1 MNKRIFLVDDE
12 IVIRENIRNC
22 INWARE
28 GFIYCGDASDGEM
41 ALPMIEELK
50 PDILITDIKMPFMNG
65 LELSAI
71 VRKQLPQTKIILISG
86 HDEFEYVRQA
96 LRIGVEDYCLKP
108 IGAADLIRLLRE
120 VADKIDREAEFKRK
134 IEHLTKSLSDRRQ
147 QSREQ
152 LISQLCGGL
161 IPSAEAIE
169 TAANLQIPL
178 IARFYAVILTDIR
191 MHGASEKDLPPVFI
205 SHAEHEPVSIHSV
218 ENELAS
224 FMGKHAEYLTARR
237 SRTENIWVLK
247 SDCRERL
254 EALSSLLGDAAQSI
268 EARYGCSIAYGI
280 GSIQHRLHGVHTSF
294 IEAEEDKHWR
304 KITRQHRGTLL
315 DITAGSGQQEVFLNR
330 DEFLEFLTLGSRDNA
345 EASIRKLASGLA
357 RIEWS
362 SSLYG
367 YYALTD
373 LTFAVLNKARQLYR
387 LAEPIE
393 ASVEPLRQ
401 MIQSI
406 QSWEDACRYLL
417 RLAELFWKW
426 RSEAAGPYGEL
437 IAQVKAFVLQH
448 YSQVDLSLQDAAN
461 HVNVS
466 PSHLSKIF
474 SQETGQTFIDFL
486 MKTRIRKA
494 MELLLS
500 TNAKSYE
507 VAYQVGYHD
516 PSYFSNLFKRVTG
529 MTIREFR
536 KNGWQHAELLKGED
550 PVAAST

>member
-1 MNKRIFLVDDE
+1 MSKRIFLVDDE

-22 INWARE
+22 INWTQE

-41 ALPMIEELK
+41 ALPLIEELK

-71 VRKQLPQTKIILISG
+71 VRKQLPETKIILISG
-86 HDEFEYVRQA
+86 HDEFDYVRQA

-108 IGAADLIRLLRE
+108 VGSAELIRLLRE
-120 VADKIDREAEFKRK
+120 VAEKIDREAEFKRR
-134 IEHLTKSLSDRRQ
+134 IEQLARNLSDREH

-152 LISQLCGGL
+152 LISNLCGGL
-161 IPSAEAIE
+161 ISSAEALE
-169 TAANLQIPL
+169 TAAALQIPL

-191 MHGASEKDLPPVFI
+191 TSGAAHEDMPV
-205 SHAEHEPVSIHSV
+205 HPVSAAESAIQSI
-218 ENELAS
+218 LS
-224 FMGKHAEYLTARR
+224 QHAEYLTARR

-254 EALSSLLGDAAQSI
+254 EELCSGFGDAIHSV
-268 EARYGCSIAYGI
+268 ESRYGLSIAYGI

-304 KITRQHRGTLL
+304 KITRQHRDTLL
-315 DITAGSGQQEVFLNR
+315 NMTTGSTQPEAFLSR
-330 DEFLEFLTLGSRDNA
+330 DEFLDYLILGSRDQA
-345 EASIRKLASGLA
+345 EFHIRKLAEGLSK
-357 RIEWS
+357 IEWP

-387 LAEPIE
+387 TAERIE
-393 ASVEPLRQ
+393 ESVDSLRQ
-401 MIQSI
+401 LIQSI
-406 QSWEDACRYLL
+406 QSWEDACRYLM

-437 IAQVKAFVLQH
+437 IAQVKSFVLQH

-494 MELLLS
+494 MELLIN

-507 VAYQVGYHD
+507 IAYQVGYHD

-536 KNGWQHAELLKGED
+536 KNGGQHANLLKGED
-550 PVAAST
+550 IIASSS

>member
-12 IVIRENIRNC
+12 IVIRENIRKC
-22 INWARE
+22 IDWTKE

-41 ALPMIEELK
+41 ALPLIEELK

-86 HDEFEYVRQA
+86 HDEFDYVRQA
-96 LRIGVEDYCLKP
+96 LKIGVEDYCLKP
-108 IGAADLIRLLRE
+108 IGSADLIRLLRE
-120 VADKIDREAEFKRK
+120 VADKIDREAEFKRR
-134 IEHLTKSLSDRRQ
+134 IEQLTRDLSEREQ

-169 TAANLQIPL
+169 NAAALQIPL

-191 MHGASEKDLPPVFI
+191 TNSAHEEERATI
-205 SHAEHEPVSIHSV
+205 SVSLAES
-218 ENELAS
+218 ELAS
-224 FMGKHAEYLTARR
+224 IMAEHAEYLTARR

-254 EALSSLLGDAAQSI
+254 EELCRLFSEAVQSVESRLGCTIS
-268 EARYGCSIAYGI
+268 YGI

-304 KITRQHRGTLL
+304 KITRQHRSALL
-315 DITAGSGQQEVFLNR
+315 DMTAGSYHQEVFLNR
-330 DEFLEFLTLGSRDNA
+330 DEFLEFLILGSRDQADTCIHKMA
-345 EASIRKLASGLA
+345 EGLA
-357 RIEWS
+357 RIEWP

-387 LAEPIE
+387 ISEPVE
-393 ASVEPLRQ
+393 ASIDSLRQ

-406 QSWEDACRYLL
+406 QSWQDACRYLL
-417 RLAELFWKW
+417 RLAELFWRW
-426 RSEAAGPYGEL
+426 RSEAAGRYGEL

-494 MELLLS
+494 MELLVS
-500 TNAKSYE
+500 TNARSYE

-516 PSYFSNLFKRVTG
+516 PSYFSNLFKRLTG

-536 KNGWQHAELLKGED
+536 KHGWQHAELLKGED
-550 PVAAST
+550 TLASPS